1 MKHCP
6 HCGKDIS
13 KKPAIATI
21 CEHLGSNGPTSVKD
35 LAEVCGVST
44 SRVRQLLIRLEDYAD
59 EYPRLESIGAGR
71 STLWQI
77 AETQTSKA
85 EFYEEQ
91 ARKELARKAEAA
103 RVQAIRDRNHE
114 TIDTDFPITE
124 AQSEPGNRMWFCD
137 RLAGVEPYE
146 LVRLNIKRHGQSFWV
161 QLLERDGDR
170 TLLEFLSETEA
181 AGFLKSNQSNSVT
194 E

>member
-1 MKHCP
+1 MKNCP

-13 KKPAIATI
+13 KKPSIATI
-21 CEHLGSNGPTSVKD
+21 CEHLKSNGPTCVKD
-35 LAEVCGVST
+35 LAKVCGIST
-44 SRVRQLLIRLEDYAD
+44 SRVRQLLLRLENYAT

-71 STLWQI
+71 STLWKI
-77 AETQTSKA
+77 AERQTSKA
-85 EFYEEQ
+85 EFHQEQ

-114 TIDTDFPITE
+114 TIDTNFPITD
-124 AQSEPGNRMWFCD
+124 AQSEPGNRMWFED
-137 RLAGVEPYE
+137 SLAGVELYE

-170 TLLEFLSETEA
+170 TLLEFLSEHSAMSLRNQTAPLPTE
-181 AGFLKSNQSNSVT
+181 
-194 E
+194 